1 MKEWVS
7 FNLSVDQLL
16 MLAFCPFALSVLI
29 GVEGFLSAIQEQ
41 AKKDKK

>member
-1 MKEWVS
+1 MKGS
-7 FNLSVDQLL
+7 FLFCLCVDQLRSANI
-16 MLAFCPFALSVLI
+16 LAFVVSVLL